1 MNVDLIM
8 REWGRLPGVAL
19 ETLSDPMLLLM
30 VALGSFIGL
39 MVGMLPGLSAVMA
52 MSLLLGFT
60 FAVPADEAIGLL
72 IGIYVGA
79 ISAGGVTAIL
89 LNIPGTPA
97 AAATTLDGFPL
108 ARQGRAKEALSAA
121 FGGSFTGDML
131 GQLCTLIFLP
141 VIAVLAMQLGD
152 WEFFLV
158 AMLGVVMAGALAAA
172 NPLKGWIVAL
182 LGLTVAMVGMDA
194 LWGVPRF
201 GYTTEL
207 TRGFNFVPALIGLFG
222 ISEVLSVLRSRTPYR
237 LTTRAGFVGIDFRF
251 LAGNIGNVLRSVGVG
266 VGMGIVPGAG
276 ESASPWI
283 AYEWAK
289 RRSKHPELFGKGSLE
304 GVVAAETANNA
315 TSGGAL
321 IPALVFGI
329 PGSGPTAILIAALFM
344 HNIRPGPLL
353 MLEWPGFVVLIV
365 ILFWLAAIFTRLFA
379 MALSPFFVHILTSP
393 RELVL
398 PIAVTLG
405 VLGSWAAG
413 FTLFDV
419 HTMLAFGIIGY
430 FLRARDF
437 PLAPMVLGILVGGI
451 VDTSLRRALLTYHAD
466 FTAMLL
472 RPVGLVL
479 LALLILIIVSQLRSY
494 VQRVQRG
501 DPAPPAREA

>member
-1 MNVDLIM
+1 MNFDLIL
-8 REWGRLPGVAL
+8 REWGYLPSVVL
-19 ETLSDPMLLLM
+19 DVVTDPMLLFM
-30 VALGSFIGL
+30 TALGSFIGL
-39 MVGMLPGLSAVMA
+39 IVGMLPGLSAVMA

-60 FAVPADEAIGLL
+60 FIVPADEAIGLL

-108 ARQGRAKEALSAA
+108 AKQGKAKEALSAA

-141 VIAVLAMQLGD
+141 FIAVLAMRLGD

-158 AMLGVVMAGALAAA
+158 AMLGIVMAGALAAD
-172 NPLKGWIVAL
+172 NPLKGWIVAF
-182 LGLTVAMVGMDA
+182 LGLVIAMVGMEV
-194 LWGVPRF
+194 LWGYARF
-201 GYTTEL
+201 GYTREL

-222 ISEVLSVLRSRTPYR
+222 ISEVLAVLRQTAPYQ
-237 LTTRAGFVGIDFRF
+237 LTTRPGFVGIDFRF

-276 ESASPWI
+276 ESAAPWI
-283 AYEWAK
+283 AYEWSK
-289 RRSKHPELFGKGSLE
+289 RRSKHPELYGKGSLE

-344 HNIRPGPLL
+344 HNIRPGPML
-353 MLEWPGFVVLIV
+353 MIEWPGFVVMV
-365 ILFWLAAIFTRLFA
+365 VVLFWVAAIFTRLFA
-379 MALSPFFVHILTSP
+379 VVLSPFFVHILTSP
-393 RELVL
+393 RALLL
-398 PIAVTLG
+398 PIAATLG

-419 HTMLAFGIIGY
+419 YTMLGFGILGF
-430 FLRARDF
+430 FLRSRNF

-451 VDTSLRRALLTYHAD
+451 VDTSLRRALLTYRGEM
-466 FTAMLL
+466 FEMLT
-472 RPVGLVL
+472 RPVGMVL
-479 LALLILIIVSQLRSY
+479 MTVLIVVVVTQLRSY
-494 VQRVQRG
+494 ARRAA
-501 DPAPPAREA
+501 PEKPPAD

>member
-1 MNVDLIM
+1 MNVDLIW
-8 REWGRLPGVAL
+8 REWGRLPGVTADIL
-19 ETLSDPMLLLM
+19 TDPMLLAM
-30 VALGSFIGL
+30 VALGSLIGL
-39 MVGMLPGLSAVMA
+39 IVGMLPGLSAVMA

-79 ISAGGVTAIL
+79 ISSGGVTAIL

-97 AAATTLDGFPL
+97 AAATTLDGHPL

-131 GQLCTLIFLP
+131 GQLCTLVFLP
-141 VIAVLAMQLGD
+141 VIAVLAMRLGD

-158 AMLGVVMAGALAAA
+158 AMVGVVMAGALAAA

-182 LGLTVAMVGMDA
+182 FGLVFAMVGMDS
-194 LWGVPRF
+194 LWGFPRF
-201 GYTTEL
+201 GYTREL
-207 TRGFNFVPALIGLFG
+207 SRGFNFVPALIGLFG
-222 ISEVLSVLRSRTPYR
+222 ISEVLAVLRERTPYQ
-237 LTTRAGFVGIDFRF
+237 LETRAGFVGIDFRF
-251 LAGNIGNVLRSVGVG
+251 LAGNIGTVLRAVLVGVA
-266 VGMGIVPGAG
+266 MGIVPGAG

-283 AYEWAK
+283 AYEWAR

-304 GVVAAETANNA
+304 GVIAAETANNA

-353 MLEWPGFVVLIV
+353 MIEWPGFVVLV
-365 ILFWLAAIFTRLFA
+365 VVLFWIAAIFTRLFA
-379 MALSPFFVHILTSP
+379 VALSPFFVHILTSP

-398 PIAVTLG
+398 PVAVTLG

-419 HTMLAFGIIGY
+419 HTMLGFGIAGY
-430 FLRARDF
+430 LLRARGF
-437 PLAPMVLGILVGGI
+437 PLAPMVLGVLVGGI
-451 VDTSLRRALLTYHAD
+451 VDTSLRRALLTYRAD
-466 FTAMLL
+466 FGAMLL

-479 LALLILIIVSQLRSY
+479 LTLLLVTVVTQIRSY
-494 VQRVQRG
+494 ARQR
-501 DPAPPAREA
+501 

>member
-1 MNVDLIM
+1 VRVNVDLIL
-8 REWGRLPGVAL
+8 REWSYLPSVTLEVLTDVWLLFFVAFG
-19 ETLSDPMLLLM
+19 
-30 VALGSFIGL
+30 AFIGL

-60 FAVPADEAIGLL
+60 FAVPADEGLGLL
-72 IGIYVGA
+72 IGVYVGA

-108 ARQGRAKEALSAA
+108 AKQGKAKEALSAA

-131 GQLCTLIFLP
+131 GQLCTLLFLP
-141 VIAVLAMQLGD
+141 AIAVLAMRLGD

-158 AMLGVVMAGALAAA
+158 AMVGVTMAGALAAS
-172 NPLKGWIVAL
+172 NPLKGWIVAM
-182 LGLTVAMVGMDA
+182 LGLVCAMVGMDS
-194 LWGVPRF
+194 LWGYPRF
-201 GYTTEL
+201 GYTREL
-207 TRGFNFVPALIGLFG
+207 MRGFNFVPALIGLFG
-222 ISEVLSVLRSRTPYR
+222 ISEVLAVLRQVVPYQ
-237 LTTRAGFVGIDFRF
+237 LTTRPGFVGIDFRF
-251 LAGNIGNVLRSVGVG
+251 LAGNIGNVLRAVLVG

-283 AYEWAK
+283 AYEWAR
-289 RRSKHPELFGKGSLE
+289 RRSRHPELFGKGSLE
-304 GVVAAETANNA
+304 GVIAAETANNA

-353 MLEWPGFVVLIV
+353 MIEWPGFVVLIV
-365 ILFWLAAIFTRLFA
+365 MLFWVAAIFTRLFA
-379 MALSPFFVHILTSP
+379 VVLSPFFVHILTSP

-398 PIAVTLG
+398 PIATALG

-413 FTLFDV
+413 FTRFDV
-419 HTMLAFGIIGY
+419 YTMLGFGIAGF
-430 FLRARDF
+430 FLRARGF
-437 PLAPMVLGILVGGI
+437 PLAPMVLGILVGNI
-451 VDTSLRRALLTYHAD
+451 VDTSLRRALLTYRAD
-466 FTAMLL
+466 LLGMLM
-472 RPVGLVL
+472 RPVAMVL
-479 LALLILIIVSQLRSY
+479 LAIVLLTIVSQLRGY
-494 VQRVQRG
+494 IRRARG
-501 DPAPPAREA
+501 